1 MRGINADRSTML
13 HVVPHASIATCTNT
27 LCSRELTDR
36 QRRVEIR
43 GWKSDT
49 RSRGVGK
56 LVEWQ
61 RQWRFISSLVQGRV
75 TCHTLYLSATQVEV
89 SRLQSRQEAAYRRE
103 KQREGGREYCEDGFL
118 IVVAREGR
126 ELSTSRVVLP
136 SYIGHSNN
144 FFTTET
150 HLSVRISKCFF
161 FFLRI
166 KNGYCTT
173 CTLVVSCT
181 QL

>member
-1 MRGINADRSTML
+1 MRQPVVYGGTFNKPCQRNRDKSDLVALEIRFTERETELGVIIKGERESERKGARHRRQREANYQVWHSMRGINADRSTML

-75 TCHTLYLSATQVEV
+75 TCHTLYWSYGYASWSFATAE
-89 SRLQSRQEAAYRRE
+89 
-103 KQREGGREYCEDGFL
+103 
-118 IVVAREGR
+118 
-126 ELSTSRVVLP
+126 
-136 SYIGHSNN
+136 
-144 FFTTET
+144 
-150 HLSVRISKCFF
+150 
-161 FFLRI
+161 
-166 KNGYCTT
+166 
-173 CTLVVSCT
+173 
-181 QL
+181 